1 MTGTSNKI
9 FIYFFAAAILLAAG
23 WYAYSQEIYLFIGLL
38 IVLAGFFLIQH
49 PVFLFYLL
57 MFSIP
62 WSVEFNFTPNLGTDL
77 PDEPLMLLASA
88 AVIILIIYRRKKI
101 QSAKIHPLIFILC
114 LEVVWM
120 LATVATSANI
130 ILSLKYSL
138 AKSWYVLAFV
148 ALPFFLFQN
157 EKVLKTSLLTL
168 FFSML
173 IVTMIA
179 LIKHGKWNWSFE
191 AVNNSVAPFFRN
203 HVNYS
208 SLLVFMVPLQ
218 ITGIQLSQ
226 KKLRF
231 IFAVGLFI
239 TMVALYFSYSRG
251 AWLALL
257 TGMIAYLLLKK
268 RMLLIAF
275 LIFMVITASAIFWIS
290 RNDRFV
296 KFSNDYKTTIF
307 HSDFKAH
314 LIATYKLKDLSNAE
328 RIYRWVAGVRMIHG
342 NWQTGVGPSGFY
354 PLYKEYTLP
363 AFKTYVSNN
372 AEHSTVHNY
381 FLLTII
387 EQGAIGLFLLIALI
401 ACVFWYAQNIYH
413 RTKDKFWKLTVA
425 AVASVMVMQCT
436 INFLS
441 DMIETDKAG
450 SIFYLCIVVIMVAD
464 YKTRKQT
471 V

>member
-1 MTGTSNKI
+1 MTGISNKI
-9 FIYFFAAAILLAAG
+9 FIFFFSAAILIAAG
-23 WYAYSQEIYLFIGLL
+23 VYAYSQEIYVFIVLL

-49 PVFLFYLL
+49 PVCLFYLL

-88 AVIILIIYRRKKI
+88 AVVILMIYRRKKI
-101 QSAKIHPLIFILC
+101 QWTKIHPLIFILC
-114 LEVVWM
+114 IELIWM
-120 LATVATSANI
+120 LASVITSSNT
-130 ILSLKYSL
+130 ILSLKFVL
-138 AKSWYVLAFV
+138 AKGWYLLAFAV
-148 ALPFFLFQN
+148 LPVFLFKN
-157 EKVLKTSLLTL
+157 EKVLRTSFLIL

-173 IVTMIA
+173 AVTIFA

-208 SLLVFMVPLQ
+208 SLLIFMVPLQ
-218 ITGIQLSQ
+218 LAGLQLSQ
-226 KKLRF
+226 KKFRC
-231 IFAVGLFI
+231 IFVIGLFI
-239 TMVALYFSYSRG
+239 TIVALYFSYSRG
-251 AWLALL
+251 AWLALF
-257 TGMIAYLLLKK
+257 TGMFAYWLLKK
-268 RMLLIAF
+268 RFLLIAF
-275 LIFMVITASAIFWIS
+275 LVFMVLTVAAIFWIS
-290 RNDRFV
+290 SNDRFV

-307 HSDFKAH
+307 HSDFKEH
-314 LIATYKLKDLSNAE
+314 LMSTYKLKDLSNAE
-328 RIYRWVAGVRMIHG
+328 RIYRWVAGVRMI
-342 NWQTGVGPSGFY
+342 NDSWKTGVGPSVFY

-387 EQGAIGLFLLIALI
+387 EQGLIGLLLFIALI
-401 ACVFWYAQNIYH
+401 ATVFWYAQNIYH
-413 RTKDKFWKLTVA
+413 RTKEKFWKQTVA
-425 AVASVMVMQCT
+425 AVASIMVMQCT

-450 SIFYLCIVVIMVAD
+450 SIFYLCIATIIVAD
-464 YKTRKQT
+464 YKTRKL
-471 V
+471 